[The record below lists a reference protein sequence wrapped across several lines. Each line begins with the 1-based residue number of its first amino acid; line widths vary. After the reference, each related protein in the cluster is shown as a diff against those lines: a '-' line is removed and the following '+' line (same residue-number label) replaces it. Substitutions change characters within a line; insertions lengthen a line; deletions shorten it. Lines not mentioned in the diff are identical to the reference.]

1 MTCGAADE
9 PNAKYVDTP
18 HFQGDVF
25 VGAMELENT
34 ANNDFMAE
42 TIKSGIPGIIDG
54 DGKISVPS
62 VVQYQP
68 GNNVA
73 FVEYTGPRTGDVI
86 VEYAKK
92 ESLRLISKLSTNI
105 FVTLSI
111 YALCVTIRHHL

>member
-1 MTCGAADE
+1 
-9 PNAKYVDTP
+9 
-18 HFQGDVF
+18 
-25 VGAMELENT
+25 MELENT